1 MLRWFKQRRVR
12 KRTAHNL
19 YGSIVASARQP
30 ELFRHFGIP
39 DTVEGRFETLTA
51 HMFLF
56 LERLRREGEGDTPLA
71 QALVDAFFADM
82 DTTMRELG
90 VGDLAVPKKMRA
102 LASVFHERLNAY
114 RKAMDTGG
122 SDELIRLV
130 GENLNLPDGDDSR
143 APALLAAYMRDCLAE
158 LGRQPIEQLHLP
170 PGAGISEPA
179 AARSGGPSL

>member
-30 ELFRHFGIP
+30 ELFRRFGIP
-39 DTVEGRFETLTA
+39 DTVEGRFEILTV

-56 LERLRREGEGDTPLA
+56 LERLRRQDKADTPLA

-114 RKAMDTGG
+114 REAMDAADP
-122 SDELIRLV
+122 DELTRLIGTNV
-130 GENLNLPDGDDSR
+130 DFAESANGR
-143 APALLAAYMRDCLAE
+143 APALLAAYMRDCFAE
-158 LGRQPIEQLHLP
+158 LERQPVERLHLP
-170 PGAGISEPA
+170 AGTGISDQ
-179 AARSGGPSL
+179 AARPSGELS